1 MKRYSITVML
11 HVAGIALLAIGVYL
25 LVIHRLWFCAATVGL
40 LLLATAVA
48 VYGLWNK
55 HIVLAALFMLLLI
68 GAIERLIHTTYT
80 LTDDGRLLISHGRFS
95 RTKTVP
101 LDNIA
106 SVERASTMRIAGRG
120 WLRCVLVRCKDGR
133 CHTLFPVKEE
143 EFLKTLARRMGQSV
157 APEAE
162 G

>member
-1 MKRYSITVML
+1 MVRIF
-11 HVAGIALLAIGVYL
+11 HARIVAGQYLSLLLFAFLVVYAFWTRMPLLA
-25 LVIHRLWFCAATVGL
+25 
-40 LLLATAVA
+40 LAC
-48 VYGLWNK
+48 
-55 HIVLAALFMLLLI
+55 MLLLVFS
-68 GAIERLIHTTYT
+68 IERLIHTTYT
-80 LTDDGRLLISHGRFS
+80 LTDDGRLLIYHGRFS